1 MTPTPGDSDTLDIG
15 RLQGLLC
22 VRVYLYSSTHHIAQQ
37 SEVLVSYRSLTLTML
52 QKDHDDD
59 SSSIPTT
66 QVLSSSP
73 APAPLSQGVVDTP
86 EVGGGEGKFSLA
98 DTPFRTS
105 GHTTFSHDRTGN
117 LRLDLGYSQID
128 LGETQ
133 VDGPEIFGDYEEE
146 EEEDEEEVERAQVLV
161 ANSPEPM
168 AMANAKRDDHRE
180 EEEEGETQL
189 DDDPD
194 LRTTYFPENSRF
206 DTPRHPNSN
215 NSSSPLK
222 KTTPTPGPG
231 YNPLAR
237 VGFGACGEAVGTSGG
252 RGGRLH
258 TGLSMSQMFETT
270 SSPVR
275 PPSGGASLPPTPSK
289 AQLEKVMADS
299 MSRLSSYSAR
309 PRDRPSHLQQ
319 QVTATV
325 RESRSSKGQPS
336 PTEVYVSMQES
347 QEAREEN
354 ARRRHARMGQATGR
368 KGDGG
373 GGSSSPVVLNS
384 SLPMTQKHTP
394 PDSEKEKGDESDDGM
409 ISPEDVRKRK
419 VAVARK
425 KGIEE
430 VKRVASLTKIS
441 KSSFLER
448 RPKSREEASWKTG
461 KRRTEVLVKE
471 RELRE
476 GSPTDPD
483 DETGDEEEEI
493 MPPLPQNSRRRSMSP
508 EQGPRLPM
516 GSRGSSVPP
525 KSTGLPPDTLIAA
538 TSSPKEPLD
547 LPTPTV
553 LQTQPDHISDWE
565 SIHNVEPLRT
575 VRRTK
580 STASVTS
587 QQPPANMPPL
597 RHHRMLP
604 STIVDSQP
612 PIPSG
617 TSMVKTSLKNLP
629 PFNIPSPDTASVKWG
644 AATRSGPE
652 LVPETSNLE
661 EPSSGLPLPTSS
673 LTPLPSTLSSSA
685 FGVQQSSPPA
695 ALKTPFP
702 SRAGDLRRM
711 RQGATTIP
719 ETSPLDRDGMLS
731 PMPPNASQS
740 APPDNFGFRTSR
752 EKVRK
757 SMQESPVRGKRKRNS
772 SERQAQSVDWGND
785 VIPNSPPEGS
795 KSLGSTTMKSFAALE
810 NSSSLLSSRPEPDDI
825 DMADLVAGIGGDAA
839 PNPALVRGKSV
850 VEPPPPKRARAS
862 IGGDDEVTP
871 KASESKRKKA
881 AGGAKEKS
889 LSTKSTKS
897 TATTATK
904 IGKARRKS
912 TGRGSNS
919 KPRLTTRNTRSST
932 SLRGSAV
939 GAAMDSPTPMAAPE
953 SEDELESNN
962 PAFSVAGFVAP
973 IVDPSVVSPERVF
986 ALFKDIK
993 MCYHPATVLSTD
1005 SKGSIKV
1012 VFDDGTEDVLDKE
1025 VRSLDLRIGD
1035 MVKVD
1040 QPLMKK
1046 AIWIIV
1052 GLNKPAGEPDIYE
1065 HVGGRSLTDIRG
1077 HAIVTVKPK
1086 ITQASADVTEDEA
1099 TEIPLTKIYLN
1110 RTLWAQFSK
1119 RPYKDIPHRSQIL
1132 LPRIATPSI
1141 ADLTTDGANQTI
1153 TTTPNTPSRN
1163 RWTTPITT
1171 TSAKSTGGL
1180 FFNMLFAL
1188 SFGENESEKRTVS
1201 HRITSNGGR
1210 LVDNDFEDLFHQE
1223 APTAAGRGLTPR
1235 AESAYIGFAC
1245 VIASKHSR
1253 RVKFLQALALGIPCL
1268 APRWVEDCT
1277 RERQLLDWDTYLLP
1291 AGESAYLAGAV
1302 RSRVMEYAPAREAK
1316 LLSMVG
1322 ARRRLLPGGLVVVV
1336 MGKGG
1341 AGAGRWVCIPLLSI
1355 LFPVFSRLK
1364 ICEC

>member
-1 MTPTPGDSDTLDIG
+1 
-15 RLQGLLC
+15 
-22 VRVYLYSSTHHIAQQ
+22 
-37 SEVLVSYRSLTLTML
+37 ML
-52 QKDHDDD
+52 QKDHDD

-73 APAPLSQGVVDTP
+73 APAPVPRGLIDSP
-86 EVGGGEGKFSLA
+86 EAGGEEKFSLA

-133 VDGPEIFGDYEEE
+133 VDGSEVFGDYEEE
-146 EEEDEEEVERAQVLV
+146 EEEEEVERAQVLV
-161 ANSPEPM
+161 ANSPEPL
-168 AMANAKRDDHRE
+168 AKREDYGDE
-180 EEEEGETQL
+180 EEEKEEEEGETQL

-206 DTPRHPNSN
+206 DTPRHLDNN
-215 NSSSPLK
+215 NSSSSPVK

-231 YNPLAR
+231 YNPLAH
-237 VGFGACGEAVGTSGG
+237 VGFGACGEAAGASGG
-252 RGGRLH
+252 RRGRLH
-258 TGLSMSQMFETT
+258 TGLSLSQMFETT

-275 PPSGGASLPPTPSK
+275 PPTGGASLPPTPSK

-309 PRDRPSHLQQ
+309 SRDRPSHLQQ
-319 QVTATV
+319 RVTATAS
-325 RESRSSKGQPS
+325 ESGSSKGQPS
-336 PTEVYVSMQES
+336 TTEVYMSMQES

-368 KGDGG
+368 KGGG
-373 GGSSSPVVLNS
+373 EGGSSSPVVLDS
-384 SLPMTQKHTP
+384 SLPVTQRHTQP
-394 PDSEKEKGDESDDGM
+394 GLEEEKVDESDDGM
-409 ISPEDVRKRK
+409 VSPEDMRKRK

-430 VKRVASLTKIS
+430 VKRVSSLAKSS

-448 RPKSREEASWKTG
+448 RPKSREEPSGKTD
-461 KRRTEVLVKE
+461 KRRAEVLVKE

-483 DETGDEEEEI
+483 DETGDEEEGI
-493 MPPLPQNSRRRSMSP
+493 VAPLPQNSRRKSVSP

-525 KSTGLPPDTLIAA
+525 KSSKLPPETFIAA
-538 TSSPKEPLD
+538 TSSPKESLD

-553 LQTQPDHISDWE
+553 LQTQPDPISDWE
-565 SIHNVEPLRT
+565 SIHNVEPLRV

-580 STASVTS
+580 STASVAS
-587 QQPPANMPPL
+587 QQPPADILPL
-597 RHHRMLP
+597 RHQRMLP
-604 STIVDSQP
+604 STIADSQP

-617 TSMVKTSLKNLP
+617 PSMVKTSLKNLP
-629 PFNIPSPDTASVKWG
+629 PFNIPSPDTAPAKWG
-644 AATRSGPE
+644 AATKSGLE

-673 LTPLPSTLSSSA
+673 LTPLPSTLSSPA
-685 FGVQQSSPPA
+685 VGVQKSSPPA
-695 ALKTPFP
+695 TLETPFP
-702 SRAGDLRRM
+702 SRAGELRRM
-711 RQGATTIP
+711 KQGATTIP
-719 ETSPLDRDGMLS
+719 ETSPWDRDGMLS
-731 PMPPNASQS
+731 PMLPNALQS
-740 APPDNFGFRTSR
+740 ASPNNSGFHTSR
-752 EKVRK
+752 EKARK

-772 SERQAQSVDWGND
+772 TERQARGVDWGND
-785 VIPNSPPEGS
+785 VIPNSPLEGS
-795 KSLGSTTMKSFAALE
+795 KDLGSTAMKSFAALE

-825 DMADLVAGIGGDAA
+825 DMAGLVAGVGGDAA
-839 PNPALVRGKSV
+839 PSPAPARGGSV
-850 VEPPPPKRARAS
+850 VEPPLPKRARAS

-871 KASESKRKKA
+871 KASVSKRKKTA
-881 AGGAKEKS
+881 SSAKEKS
-889 LSTKSTKS
+889 LSAKSTKS
-897 TATTATK
+897 TATTTTK
-904 IGKARRKS
+904 RGEARRKS

-919 KPRLTTRNTRSST
+919 KPRLAARNTRSST

-939 GAAMDSPTPMAAPE
+939 GAAMDPPTPVAGPE

-973 IVDPSVVSPERVF
+973 IVDPSVISPERVF
-986 ALFKDIK
+986 ALFKDVK

-1040 QPLMKK
+1040 QPSMKK
-1046 AIWIIV
+1046 AIWIIAS
-1052 GLNKPAGEPDIYE
+1052 LNKPAREPDLHE

-1077 HAIVTVKPK
+1077 HATVTVKPR
-1086 ITQASADVTEDEA
+1086 ITPASVDMTEDEA
-1099 TEIPLTKIYLN
+1099 IEIPLTKIYLN

-1119 RPYKDIPHRSQIL
+1119 RPYKDIPHRSQIIP
-1132 LPRIATPSI
+1132 PRIATPCA
-1141 ADLTTDGANQTI
+1141 ADLTADGANQT

-1163 RWTTPITT
+1163 RRTTPVTT

-1201 HRITSNGGR
+1201 HKITSNGGR

-1235 AESAYIGFAC
+1235 VESAYVGFTC
-1245 VIASKHSR
+1245 VITNKHSR

-1268 APRWVEDCT
+1268 APRWVEDCS
-1277 RERQLLDWDTYLLP
+1277 RERRLLDWDTYLLP

-1302 RSRVMEYAPAREAK
+1302 RSRVMEYMPAREAR
-1316 LLSMVG
+1316 LLGMVG
-1322 ARRRLLPGGLVVVV
+1322 ARKRLLPGGLVVVV
-1336 MGKGG
+1336 IGKGS
-1341 AGAGRWVCIPLLSI
+1341 AGVGRWVCIPPFTHSLLSCS
-1355 LFPVFSRLK
+1355 LV
-1364 ICEC
+1364 